1 MNATDS
7 ADSGVPSP
15 VPTRRRRLRAVFA
28 ADIAN
33 YGGLVTIDE
42 TNTIDALSITR
53 RVAIE
58 ELATHGGWLFGMPGD
73 GIFALFESTIDA
85 VRCALAVQ
93 TRLAAAPKLHSLKM
107 RIGLHLGEVLFQ
119 DDLPYGEA
127 LVIASRLESLA
138 EPGGIL
144 VSSSVMDA
152 VATHISA
159 TFVESS
165 VRALKHSPRRIET
178 FRVRPP
184 PPPGERG
191 PAAAPLD
198 RTFAPQHGPALQPS
212 PRPVVGD
219 AATPASPPKLP
230 RILPDEPLAKPIPAR
245 RDAPLAAEPVAPE
258 AFTLRK
264 ASAAQPAEPPATD
277 AKPECRE
284 EPSGSPSPEARRPS
298 LDDARLGQLAP
309 LLTTY
314 IGPIAKVL
322 VRRKS
327 VEVAEAERLVRLL
340 AQEIP
345 TESERMRFLSK
356 AEVALFGPP

>member
-7 ADSGVPSP
+7 AGSDVPSP
-15 VPTRRRRLRAVFA
+15 LPPRRRRLRAVFA

-58 ELATHGGWLFGMPGD
+58 ELAAHGGWLFGMPGD

-93 TRLAAAPKLHSLKM
+93 SRLAGAPKLHSLKM

-119 DDLPYGEA
+119 DELPFGEA

-152 VATHISA
+152 VAAHVSA
-159 TFVESS
+159 TFAEGGT
-165 VRALKHSPRRIET
+165 RTLKHSPRRIET
-178 FRVRPP
+178 FRVFPAPP
-184 PPPGERG
+184 PCERG
-191 PAAAPLD
+191 SAAEPLD
-198 RTFAPQHGPALQPS
+198 RTFAPHSGSALEPS
-212 PRPVVGD
+212 PRPAPGD
-219 AATPASPPKLP
+219 AATVVSPPKLP
-230 RILPDEPLAKPIPAR
+230 RIQPDEPLAQPITTR
-245 RDAPLAAEPVAPE
+245 RDASPAMDPIAAKSCAPQ
-258 AFTLRK
+258 LVG
-264 ASAAQPAEPPATD
+264 PAATD
-277 AKPECRE
+277 ASAERKE
-284 EPSGSPSPEARRPS
+284 EPRAPPSHEARRAN
-298 LDDARLGQLAP
+298 LDDASLDQLAL

-314 IGPIAKVL
+314 LGPIAKLL
-322 VRRKS
+322 VRRKAA
-327 VEVAEAERLVRLL
+327 EVAEAERLIRAL

-345 TESERMRFLSK
+345 TESERMNFLRK
-356 AEVALFGPP
+356 AEVALSGPR

>member
-7 ADSGVPSP
+7 GGSNVPGP
-15 VPTRRRRLRAVFA
+15 VPPRRRLRAVFA

-33 YGGLVTIDE
+33 YGGLVAIDE

-53 RVAIE
+53 RVATE

-93 TRLAAAPKLHSLKM
+93 TRLAQAPKLHSLKM

-119 DDLPYGEA
+119 DELPFGEA
-127 LVIASRLESLA
+127 LVIASRLENLA

-159 TFVESS
+159 IFVESG
-165 VRALKHSPRRIET
+165 VRTLKHSPKRIET
-178 FRVRPP
+178 FRVLPP
-184 PPPGERG
+184 PPPVERG

-198 RTFAPQHGPALQPS
+198 RTFAPQPGSSLQLSPS
-212 PRPVVGD
+212 RAPGD
-219 AATPASPPKLP
+219 AATLASPPRLP
-230 RILPDEPLAKPIPAR
+230 RILPDEPLAKPLTTR
-245 RDAPLAAEPVAPE
+245 KDAPPAVEPVAPE
-258 AFTLRK
+258 APPRK
-264 ASAAQPAEPPATD
+264 ASAPPPAEPPATD
-277 AKPECRE
+277 AKKQP
-284 EPSGSPSPEARRPS
+284 PGSASPGARRPA
-298 LDDARLGQLAP
+298 LDDARLSELAL
-309 LLTTY
+309 LLTIH

-322 VRRKS
+322 VRRKAA
-327 VEVAEAERLVRLL
+327 EVAEAERLVRLL

-345 TESERMRFLSK
+345 SESERLNFLSK
-356 AEVALFGPP
+356 AELVLSGTR